1 MSGEGLMS
9 LINRN
14 VKGFKY
20 TTWIPHSKGLFPK
33 GNYSHLESVVSVLC
47 IQICLLVT
55 WYVFYAGDARASE
68 QPALAAIQTLFLRE
82 HNRLAEGLSALNPQW
97 SDEKLYQTA
106 RRILSAVTQ
115 HITYHEF
122 LPRLFGW
129 DGVHQHSL
137 TLQTEGYYQG
147 QTTFPLSH

>member
-1 MSGEGLMS
+1 MS

-14 VKGFKY
+14 VEGFKY
-20 TTWIPHSKGLFPK
+20 PKWIPHSKGLFSK
-33 GNYSHLESVVSVLC
+33 GNYSHPESVVSVLWVRFVS
-47 IQICLLVT
+47 LLLG

-115 HITYHEF
+115 HITYREF

-137 TLQTEGYYQG
+137 TPQTEGYYKG
-147 QTTFPLSH
+147 QTTFPLSQ